1 MHPNSIVG
9 TLDASSSAEP
19 GNRDGGRDPL
29 ASWDLDSLLALVD
42 QPIII
47 EGKKSNVKIND
58 VTAIE
63 RATRDNLTFCRDS
76 GQKGV
81 ATVSGSNAG
90 VILCKSD
97 LRGLVHPKDERQ
109 LLIFTENPR
118 LAFIRIFDKMLS
130 SGIREQIQAE
140 HPKVQ
145 SRKSTEQAGSTV
157 ISPTAVIS
165 KNSKLGQN
173 CVVGEYVVIGEN
185 CVIGDGTTI
194 YDRVSLAR
202 NCIIGK
208 NCVIQSGVS
217 MGSDGFAFERTKEKK
232 LVKFPHKGFVRIGD
246 NVEICVNCSI
256 ARGSLSD
263 TIIGD
268 GTKLDALVHVAHNV
282 VIGKN
287 CALTAGTIIG
297 GSASL
302 GDNCWTGLNSTL
314 KHKIKL
320 GNNVIVG
327 SGASVIRDVPDGDIV
342 AGVPARSIKDKIHIS
357 AEELYMMAGI
367 EGPPKNKKL
376 L

>member
-1 MHPNSIVG
+1 MYPNGIVG
-9 TLDASSSAEP
+9 TLKGSSAEN
-19 GNRDGGRDPL
+19 GDGDRNLSAEG
-29 ASWDLDSLLALVD
+29 WDLDSFLALID
-42 QPIII
+42 PPIHI
-47 EGKKSNVKIND
+47 EGKKSSVKIKD
-58 VTAIE
+58 AAAIE
-63 RATRDNLTFCRDS
+63 RATRDHVTFCRVS

-81 ATVSGSNAG
+81 AAVSGSNAG
-90 VILCKSD
+90 IIICKSD
-97 LRGLVHPKDERQ
+97 LHGLVHPKDEGQ
-109 LLIFTENPR
+109 LLIFAENPR
-118 LAFIRIFDKMLS
+118 LAFIRIFDKLLS
-130 SGIREQIQAE
+130 LSTQEKIRLE
-140 HPKVQ
+140 HPEDE
-145 SRKSTEQAGSTV
+145 SRRSIQQTESS

-165 KNSKLGQN
+165 KNSRIGKN
-173 CVVGEYVVIGEN
+173 CVVGDYAVIGDN
-185 CVIGDGTTI
+185 CVIGDGTII
-194 YDRVSLAR
+194 YDRVSLAQ

-217 MGSDGFAFERTKEKK
+217 MGSDGFAFERNKEKK
-232 LVKFPHKGFVRIGD
+232 LVKFPHKGFVKIGD

-327 SGASVIRDVPDGDIV
+327 SGASVIQNVSDGDIV
-342 AGVPARSIKDKIHIS
+342 AGVPARSIKDKIHVS
-357 AEELYMMAGI
+357 ADELFMMAGI
-367 EGPPKNKKL
+367 EGLPKKEKF
-376 L
+376 

>member
-1 MHPNSIVG
+1 MSPYRIVG
-9 TLDASSSAEP
+9 TLTVPPVEIGDSILP
-19 GNRDGGRDPL
+19 
-29 ASWDLDSLLALVD
+29 ASWDLDSFLTLID
-42 QPIII
+42 PPISI
-47 EGKKSNVKIND
+47 EGNKSSVQIKD
-58 VTAIE
+58 VTAID
-63 RATRDNLTFCRDS
+63 RATRNHLTFCRDS
-76 GQKGV
+76 GQNGV
-81 ATVSGSNAG
+81 AAVSGSNAG
-90 VILCKSD
+90 VIICKSD
-97 LRGLVHPKDERQ
+97 LYGLVHPNDERQ

-118 LAFIRIFDKMLS
+118 LAFIRIFDKLLS
-130 SGIREQIQAE
+130 VATDEKIRADQHGAE
-140 HPKVQ
+140 
-145 SRKSTEQAGSTV
+145 SRKSKESTEQTRST

-165 KNSKLGQN
+165 KNSKIGQN
-173 CVVGEYVVIGEN
+173 CVIGDYVVIGEN
-185 CVIGDGTTI
+185 CVIGDGTII
-194 YDRVSLAR
+194 YDRVSLAQ

-217 MGSDGFAFERTKEKK
+217 MGSDGFAFERNKEKK
-232 LVKFPHKGFVRIGD
+232 LVKFPHKGFVKIGD

-268 GTKLDALVHVAHNV
+268 GTKLDALVHIAHNV

-327 SGASVIRDVPDGDIV
+327 SGASVIKNVPDGDIV
-342 AGVPARSIKDKIHIS
+342 AGVPARSIKDKIHVN
-357 AEELYMMAGI
+357 ADELFMMAGI
-367 EGPPKNKKL
+367 EGLPKKKF
-376 L
+376 

>member
-1 MHPNSIVG
+1 M
-9 TLDASSSAEP
+9 LE
-19 GNRDGGRDPL
+19 
-29 ASWDLDSLLALVD
+29 SWDLDSLFALID
-42 QPIII
+42 PPIHV
-47 EGKKSNVKIND
+47 EGNKSNVKIKD
-58 VTAIE
+58 ATAID
-63 RATRDNLTFCRDS
+63 RATRDHLTFCRDS

-81 ATVSGSNAG
+81 DAVSKSNAG
-90 VILCKSD
+90 VIICKSD
-97 LRGLVHPKDERQ
+97 LQGLVHPKDDGQ
-109 LLIFTENPR
+109 LLIFTSNPR
-118 LAFIRIFDKMLS
+118 LAFISIFDKILS
-130 SGIREQIQAE
+130 LATQERIREERPEGGKTRTITDQG
-140 HPKVQ
+140 
-145 SRKSTEQAGSTV
+145 KST

-165 KNSKLGQN
+165 KNSKIGQN
-173 CVVGEYVVIGEN
+173 CVIGDYVVIGDN
-185 CVIGDGTTI
+185 CVIGDGTII

-217 MGSDGFAFERTKEKK
+217 MGSDGFAFERNKEKK

-268 GTKLDALVHVAHNV
+268 GTKLDSLVHIAHNV

-287 CALTAGTIIG
+287 CALTAGTTIG

-327 SGASVIRDVPDGDIV
+327 SGASVIKNVPDGDVV
-342 AGVPARSIKDKIHIS
+342 AGVPARSIKGKIHIS
-357 AEELYMMAGI
+357 ADELYMMAGI
-367 EGPPKNKKL
+367 DEIPQQKKAD
-376 L
+376 